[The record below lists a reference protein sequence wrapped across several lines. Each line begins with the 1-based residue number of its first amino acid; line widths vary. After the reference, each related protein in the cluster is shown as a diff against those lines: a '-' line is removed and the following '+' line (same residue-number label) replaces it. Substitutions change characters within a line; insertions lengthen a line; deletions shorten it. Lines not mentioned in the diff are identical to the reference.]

1 MLVVLR
7 IVGFLVLLVVA
18 GLGVVFLVTR
28 DRRWLRFALQVL
40 RFAVVLAV
48 VVMLLYL
55 FERLVLIL

>member
-1 MLVVLR
+1 
-7 IVGFLVLLVVA
+7 VVA
-18 GLGVVFLVTR
+18 GSGVVFFVTR